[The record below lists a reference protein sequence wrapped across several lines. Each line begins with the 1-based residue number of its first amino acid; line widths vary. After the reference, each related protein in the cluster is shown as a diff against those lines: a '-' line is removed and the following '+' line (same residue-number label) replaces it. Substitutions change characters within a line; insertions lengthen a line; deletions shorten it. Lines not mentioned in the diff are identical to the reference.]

1 MMAMKGSAPSRSSA
15 NVSSTSGQR
24 VAPVRA
30 SSSSPPSSSRPSVVA
45 PKVPLLDR
53 RGALISGVVGMAS
66 FAATVAAPLPA
77 RAILEYD
84 DEDEELKKKMM
95 KTRREAV
102 VREKSA
108 EKDFLK
114 EEGLATSGLK
124 KEISVVQNTV
134 NTLSR
139 AGSLLE
145 EGDRSAVADLLGD
158 ANWVG
163 RFKDAAQ
170 RVSTGADLDAA
181 YKGLGDLSSAARS
194 GGDVKAIKSTYVVA
208 VSALERWARSA
219 GVNKAVSGL

>member
-1 MMAMKGSAPSRSSA
+1 MVASAHEDAVWSKLALSAVLLALVQANGLVAMLFFVP
-15 NVSSTSGQR
+15 
-24 VAPVRA
+24 PVR
-30 SSSSPPSSSRPSVVA
+30 S
-45 PKVPLLDR
+45 
-53 RGALISGVVGMAS
+53 AL
-66 FAATVAAPLPA
+66 
-77 RAILEYD
+77 
-84 DEDEELKKKMM
+84 
-95 KTRREAV
+95 
-102 VREKSA
+102 
-108 EKDFLK
+108 
-114 EEGLATSGLK
+114 
-124 KEISVVQNTV
+124 

>member
-1 MMAMKGSAPSRSSA
+1 
-15 NVSSTSGQR
+15 
-24 VAPVRA
+24 
-30 SSSSPPSSSRPSVVA
+30 
-45 PKVPLLDR
+45 
-53 RGALISGVVGMAS
+53 
-66 FAATVAAPLPA
+66 
-77 RAILEYD
+77 
-84 DEDEELKKKMM
+84 MM
-95 KTRREAV
+95 KRKDAV